1 MSEETTVDE
10 TQPTRVEVRRG
21 ILQRIPLLAALVLLW
36 IALWGEITLL
46 SGLSG
51 LVVALVVTRLFYLP
65 PVELSGRFNIG
76 WFLVF
81 VGRLVRDLVVASVL
95 VAAQAFAP
103 RPIRANAIIA
113 VKLRTAS
120 DFIMTMTAT
129 AVSLVPGSIVVEID
143 RDTATLYLHVLGA
156 SHEADIASAREKV
169 LATERGLVRAMGS
182 RDDLRTV
189 MS

>member
-1 MSEETTVDE
+1 MTDE

-21 ILQRIPLLAALVLLW
+21 ILQRIPLLVALVLLW
-36 IALWGEITLL
+36 MALWGEITLL

-81 VGRLVRDLVVASVL
+81 VGRLARDLVIASVL
-95 VAAQAFAP
+95 VSAQAFAKP
-103 RPIRANAIIA
+103 VRANAVIA
-113 VKLRTAS
+113 VKLKTAS

-156 SHEADIASAREKV
+156 SSEADIAEARSRV
-169 LATERGLVRAMGS
+169 LATERGLVRAVGS